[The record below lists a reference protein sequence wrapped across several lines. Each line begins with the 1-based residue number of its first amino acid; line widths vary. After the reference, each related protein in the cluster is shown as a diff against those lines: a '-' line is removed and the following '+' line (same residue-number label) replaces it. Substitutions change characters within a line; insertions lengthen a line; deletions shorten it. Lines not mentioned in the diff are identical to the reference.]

1 MLYVWH
7 VVEGE
12 RAYLLLLELAD
23 FSIER
28 CFYLGVKENVNY
40 DFQPIEFPILDMY
53 EISSMMTSLS

>member
-1 MLYVWH
+1 M
-7 VVEGE
+7 VEGE
-12 RAYLLLLELAD
+12 RAYPLLLELTD